1 MKIAITGADGR
12 IGRVLTQHW
21 KDAHEITTIGIE
33 HDLRAPGP
41 WEAQLAGAETIVHL
55 AAVLADIHDFNLL
68 KDNLAMV
75 LNVVGAAANGHRI
88 VYASSMWA
96 LHEQISIGPRGNY
109 YSASK
114 LAGEAIVAGWSHTH
128 DRPAVSLRIG
138 KFGGPDE
145 LRHEMLRVD
154 ETTLLWWFDRAIA
167 HDEPVHA
174 TWLTVGRSNDL
185 VQWTETGRGA

>member
-12 IGRVLTQHW
+12 IGRVLTRHW
-21 KDAHEITTIGIE
+21 QDAHEITTIGIE

-154 ETTLLWWFDRAIA
+154 ETTLLWWFDRGLS
-167 HDEPVHA
+167 
-174 TWLTVGRSNDL
+174 LTTNRFMPLG
-185 VQWTETGRGA
+185 